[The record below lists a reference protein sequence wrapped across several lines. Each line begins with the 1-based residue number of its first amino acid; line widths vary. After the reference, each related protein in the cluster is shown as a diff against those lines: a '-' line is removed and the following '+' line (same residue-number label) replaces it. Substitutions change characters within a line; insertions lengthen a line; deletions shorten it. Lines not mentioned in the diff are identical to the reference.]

1 MTSIRDENGKVQK
14 FIDYKWFIWFL
25 MAIAGLM
32 GALSTAYFYPK
43 ADATRLQERVDTNCR
58 ELEFLK
64 KNYQTIDK
72 KLNILLYKN
81 GINPEGL

>member
-1 MTSIRDENGKVQK
+1 MTSIRDENGKVQR
-14 FIDYKWFIWFL
+14 FIDYKWFILFL
-25 MAIAGLM
+25 LAIAGLV
-32 GALSTAYFYPK
+32 GALSTAFFFPK
-43 ADATRLQERVDTNCR
+43 AEATRLQERVDNNCKDV
-58 ELEFLK
+58 EVLK

>member
-43 ADATRLQERVDTNCR
+43 ADATRLQERVDASCR
-58 ELEFLK
+58 ELDFLK